1 MKAIQ
6 LEQPKAFRVIDLPEP
21 SHPGPGEAIVRV
33 FRVGVCGTDYS
44 GYLGKMPFFSYPR
57 IPGHELGVEVLA
69 VGSGVGNVKAGDRC
83 SVEPYMNCGACYSC
97 RHGRGNCC
105 ENLKV
110 IGVMSDGGMRERI
123 ILPAHKL
130 H

>member
-6 LEQPKAFRVIDLPEP
+6 LEAPKVFRRIEIAEP
-21 SHPGPGEAIVRV
+21 GSLGEGEALVRV
-33 FRVGVCGTDYS
+33 QRIGICGTDYS

-69 VGSGVGNVKAGDRC
+69 GGGGVGDVKAGEGC
-83 SVEPYMNCGACYSC
+83 SVEPYMNCGVCYSC
-97 RHGRGNCC
+97 HHGRGNCC

-123 ILPAHKL
+123 
-130 H
+130 